1 MNIRDGLAA
10 SRLTDFEMAIG
21 QVPHLLE
28 SLDDPASNELMADI
42 ATTETL
48 ALSLL
53 VFGSTEKARHYLQK
67 PNARL
72 SGLTPL
78 HCIKN
83 SVDARDQ
90 VIADLIRLIEG
101 YVF

>member
-1 MNIRDGLAA
+1 MEIRDGLAA
-10 SRLTDFEMAIG
+10 SRLADFEMAIG

-28 SLDDPASNELMADI
+28 SLDGPASNELMADI
-42 ATTETL
+42 AAKETL

-53 VFGSTEKARHYLQK
+53 VFGSTAKARHYLQK
-67 PNARL
+67 PNTRL
-72 SGLTPL
+72 AGMTPL
-78 HCIKN
+78 HCIQTGA
-83 SVDARDQ
+83 DTRDE

>member
-10 SRLTDFEMAIG
+10 SRLADFEMAIG

-28 SLDDPASNELMADI
+28 SLDDPASNELI
-42 ATTETL
+42 AVIAAKETL
-48 ALSLL
+48 ALSLM

-67 PNARL
+67 PNSRL

-78 HCIKN
+78 HCIKT
-83 SVDARDQ
+83 SADARDQ

>member
-1 MNIRDGLAA
+1 MEIRDGLAA
-10 SRLTDFEMAIG
+10 SLLADFEMAIG

-28 SLDDPASNELMADI
+28 SLDGPASNELMADI
-42 ATTETL
+42 AAKETL

-53 VFGSTEKARHYLQK
+53 VFGSTEKAKHYLQK
-67 PNARL
+67 PNTRL
-72 SGLTPL
+72 AGMTPL
-78 HCIKN
+78 HCIQTGA
-83 SVDARDQ
+83 DTRDE

>member
-10 SRLTDFEMAIG
+10 SWLADFEMAIG

-53 VFGSTEKARHYLQK
+53 VFGNTEKARHYLQK
-67 PNARL
+67 PNSRL
-72 SGLTPL
+72 SGLPPL
-78 HCIKN
+78 HCIQTGA
-83 SVDARDQ
+83 DARDQ

>member
-10 SRLTDFEMAIG
+10 SRLADFEMAIG

-28 SLDDPASNELMADI
+28 SLDDPSSNELI
-42 ATTETL
+42 AVIAAKETL
-48 ALSLL
+48 ALSLM

-67 PNARL
+67 PNTRL
-72 SGLTPL
+72 FGLTPL
-78 HCIKN
+78 HCVKTGAE
-83 SVDARDQ
+83 DRDQ